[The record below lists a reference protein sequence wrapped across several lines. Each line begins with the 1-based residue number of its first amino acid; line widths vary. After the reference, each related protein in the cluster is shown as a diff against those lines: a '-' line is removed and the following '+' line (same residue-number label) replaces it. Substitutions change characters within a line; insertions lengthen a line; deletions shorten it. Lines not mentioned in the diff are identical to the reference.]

1 MKQRFNKLDDIM
13 KDQYFKDVNKNI
25 EFIKDIV
32 AFFYGEDRS
41 IYNIKSRKNNI
52 LKIKHISIYVCTK
65 NLKITKVGLGK
76 AFNCSH
82 SMVVHIIK
90 TYEGYLKFDNYLR
103 KELTDIQ
110 NILNFKLAGELNLEK
125 ENYYIPLNDFISM
138 KNDEGKAIV
147 LKGFTDEEIK
157 RIKIINSETQE
168 VLFKPTSAKAHTNQK
183 FYILEKK
190 QDEKNNNFS

>member
-1 MKQRFNKLDDIM
+1 M

-41 IYNIKSRKNNI
+41 IYDNKSRKNNI